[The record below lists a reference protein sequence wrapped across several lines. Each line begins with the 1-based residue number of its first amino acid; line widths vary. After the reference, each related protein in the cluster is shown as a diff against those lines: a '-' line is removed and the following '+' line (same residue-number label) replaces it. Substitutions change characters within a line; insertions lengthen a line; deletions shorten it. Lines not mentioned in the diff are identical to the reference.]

1 MHLLPTATLLF
12 LFCGTACVSTTTPA
26 HATVAA
32 DALLLEASS
41 THQGHVAE
49 ARRNRARAKDAH
61 AAAVAATTQSR
72 AEQTRDEGE
81 RDAALGTVT
90 RAGNALEQ
98 ARKSG
103 TTSDVTMA
111 QQELDRV
118 ELQHQERLRT
128 AALSDR
134 RTAHTAAV
142 EAVAKEH
149 LAVADAVVE
158 LAKARAVDSL
168 DRPDRQKPDVA
179 TFEASLR
186 TAEANEQLA
195 QVRAEAMQKE
205 VEAKRAEPVR
215 TAPEGTR

>member
-1 MHLLPTATLLF
+1 MHLLNATLL
-12 LFCGTACVSTTTPA
+12 LLLCGTACVSTTKQP

-41 THQGHVAE
+41 THQGHIAE
-49 ARRNRARAKDAH
+49 ARRNRSGAKDAH
-61 AAAVAATTQSR
+61 AAAVAATAQSR
-72 AEQTRDEGE
+72 AEHSRSEGE
-81 RDAALGTVT
+81 RDAALAGVT

-98 ARKSG
+98 ARKTG
-103 TTSDVTMA
+103 TKSDVA
-111 QQELDRV
+111 LAEQELGRA
-118 ELQHQERLRT
+118 EQQHQARIGT
-128 AALSDR
+128 VALCDKQSL
-134 RTAHTAAV
+134 HTGAL

-186 TAEANEQLA
+186 TAEANEQIA

-205 VEAKRAEPVR
+205 VDVLRAEPVR
-215 TAPEGTR
+215 SAPEGTR